1 MIRMSSK
8 QVLNLSDYIRTF
20 TGIRFYPMEPDP
32 AQIEIRDI
40 AHALPMICRG
50 NGHVSGFYSVGQHCL
65 NCSREAEMRGLP
77 CRIQL
82 ACLLHD
88 AGECYLS
95 DVPRPFKKQLPSYT
109 THEERILSMI
119 YEKYLGSD
127 LTPEEKTQ
135 VKDIDDRMLAYDLKI
150 LLHEDVG
157 ELPSV
162 FLKLDYEFPGFEA
175 VEQDYLN
182 RFELLIN
189 KLKEN

>member
-1 MIRMSSK
+1 MSSQK
-8 QVLNLSDYIRTF
+8 VLTMSDYIRTY
-20 TGIRFYPMEPDP
+20 TGIRFYPLEPDP

-50 NGHVSGFYSVGQHCL
+50 NGHVSGYYSVGQHCL
-65 NCSREAEMRGLP
+65 NCSREAELCGLP
-77 CRIQL
+77 VRIQL

-95 DVPRPFKKQLPSYT
+95 DVPRPFKKQIPSYSSY
-109 THEERILSMI
+109 EERILSMI

-127 LTPEEKTQ
+127 LTSEEKIL

-157 ELPSV
+157 DLPAV
-162 FLKLDYEFPGFEA
+162 KLKLNYEFPGFDV
-175 VEQDYLN
+175 VERDFLE
-182 RFELLIN
+182 RFQLLIN
-189 KLKEN
+189 LLKEN